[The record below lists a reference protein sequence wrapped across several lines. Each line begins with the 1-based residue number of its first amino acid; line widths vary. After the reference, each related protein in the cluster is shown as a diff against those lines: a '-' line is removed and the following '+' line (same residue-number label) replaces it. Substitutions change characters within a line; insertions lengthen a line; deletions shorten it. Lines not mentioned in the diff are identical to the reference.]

1 MSKHLFNLSCPRCET
16 VVKVYK
22 KKTEYSC
29 SRCHFRIFLNDARN
43 LIEQF
48 TEGKLPD
55 LEMRE
60 TVVNEFIDG
69 VRREGLSLTFQEKTP
84 DPEPADQT
92 APVEDIQV
100 NSDDEED
107 DDFKSAHTQ
116 VINLSFD
123 PTQVLEDYANK
134 QSNKPKEDSNRHM
147 SLRRAIANAS
157 HARAEVS
164 NTNRYILIACIIG
177 LFFIVLAT
185 LILGS

>member
-16 VVKVYK
+16 VVKVHQ

-43 LIEQF
+43 LLDKF
-48 TEGKLPD
+48 TSGTIDD

-84 DPEPADQT
+84 EPEPEPEASSQQ
-92 APVEDIQV
+92 AAEEDE
-100 NSDDEED
+100 DD

-123 PTQVLEDYANK
+123 PSQILEDYANNK
-134 QSNKPKEDSNRHM
+134 KSSPNESSNNNL
-147 SLRRAIANAS
+147 SLKRAIANAR
-157 HARAEVS
+157 HARPEVS
-164 NTNRYILIACIIG
+164 NKGRYMLIAGIVLGFILIMLA
-177 LFFIVLAT
+177 IVLGT
-185 LILGS
+185 

>member
-16 VVKVYK
+16 VVKVYR

-43 LIEQF
+43 LIDQF
-48 TEGKLPD
+48 TEGQLPD

-84 DPEPADQT
+84 EPEAVDQPTPA
-92 APVEDIQV
+92 EDAQA
-100 NSDDEED
+100 NADEED

-134 QSNKPKEDSNRHM
+134 QNNKPKQDSNRHM

-164 NTNRYILIACIIG
+164 NTKRYILIACIIG
-177 LFFIVLAT
+177 LFFITLAT

>member
-43 LIEQF
+43 LIEKF
-48 TEGKLPD
+48 TEGQLPD

-84 DPEPADQT
+84 EPEAVDST
-92 APVEDIQV
+92 TPVPEAQSSPDED
-100 NSDDEED
+100 D

-134 QSNKPKEDSNRHM
+134 QSNKPQQDSNRHM
-147 SLRRAIANAS
+147 SLRRAIANAA

-164 NTNRYILIACIIG
+164 NTNRYILIGCIIA